1 MNELELFFAIL
12 TLIAFYGALLV
23 YRYDHRAGRRR
34 LIEIS
39 DIVRALGGKDKLL
52 ADIQKERDMDQLVR
66 EGIPHAACE
75 HLQEKLKLTL
85 LELGL
90 FIGLKR
96 FPKKDIDARLSPTSS
111 ERLYRLAR
119 IYALTTS
126 AVGSEVG
133 ATEWLIRPQ
142 WGLGGVIPLEMAKT
156 EIGAKEV
163 ENLLGRIEHSVL

>member
-1 MNELELFFAIL
+1 MNQLELFFAIL
-12 TLIAFYGALLV
+12 TLIGLLGSFLV
-23 YRYDHRAGRRR
+23 YRYDHRKRRHGMT
-34 LIEIS
+34 EIS

-52 ADIQKERDMDQLVR
+52 ADIQKESDMDKLIRV
-66 EGIPHAACE
+66 GIPYAACK
-75 HLQEKLKLTL
+75 HLQEKLKLTV

-96 FPKKDIDARLSPTSS
+96 LPKKDIDSRLSPTSS
-111 ERLYRLAR
+111 NRLYRLAR

-126 AVGSEVG
+126 AVGSEAG
-133 ATEWLIRPQ
+133 AAEWLKRPQ

-163 ENLLGRIEHSVL
+163 ENLLGRIEYSVL